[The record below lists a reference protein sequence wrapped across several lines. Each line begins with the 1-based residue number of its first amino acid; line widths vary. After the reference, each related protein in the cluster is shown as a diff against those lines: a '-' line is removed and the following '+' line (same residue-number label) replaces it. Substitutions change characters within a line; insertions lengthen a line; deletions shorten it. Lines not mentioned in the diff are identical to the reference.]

1 MALQP
6 SDCENTAIYRRVLS
20 SAQNKLS
27 AAINQ
32 IRSSIPH
39 SGEIGTLIERQFR
52 SQLEEI
58 MPEKIGV
65 SHGFV
70 VDSANAVSRQMD
82 IILYDRH
89 YTPRIFASDGAQMF
103 PVEATYACGEIK
115 TDLDTSK
122 LEDSFQKCL
131 SYKTLCRK
139 AYIEQS
145 SPITKSYSL
154 FGREHDHWQ
163 SIFFCIAVESINA
176 AVLIGKYNEI
186 VDREKLSIHQ
196 RIDTIVALQSTY
208 GGNVL
213 LNISGEVKC
222 GVPPSKSINFLP
234 KHDSKLYGYQAKE
247 AWALFS
253 MLLLSYMTQVP
264 TEPIDVLP
272 YGGDSPY

>member
-1 MALQP
+1 MYAQA
-6 SDCENTAIYRRVLS
+6 SDCENSTIYRRVLS

-32 IRSSIPH
+32 IRGSIPH

-52 SQLEEI
+52 SRLEEI

-70 VDSANAVSRQMD
+70 VDSSNAVSRQMD

-89 YTPRIFASDGAQMF
+89 CTPRIFTSDGAQMF

-115 TDLDTSK
+115 TNLDTSK
-122 LEDSFQKCL
+122 LEDSFQKCW

-139 AYIEQS
+139 AYVEQ
-145 SPITKSYSL
+145 PAHITKTYSL
-154 FGREHDHWQ
+154 FGDAHNHWQ
-163 SIFFCIAVESINA
+163 SIFFCIAVESISA
-176 AVLIGKYNEI
+176 SVLIDRYNEI
-186 VDREKLSIHQ
+186 VNREKLPIQH
-196 RIDTIVALQSTY
+196 RIDTIVALQPNS

-213 LNISGEVKC
+213 LNISGEVKS
-222 GVPPSKSINFLP
+222 GVPPENSINLLP
-234 KHDSKLYGYQAKE
+234 QQDSKLYSYQANE

-264 TEPIDVLP
+264 TEPINVLRYAGDRP
-272 YGGDSPY
+272 Y